1 MLGQPGLDPATIHG
15 GLQGLHG
22 GIALATHGGELR
34 AEQLQSIGADSGI
47 VHPIDE
53 RRELLETAIR
63 PLGVAGRAQ
72 GRGRHE

>member
-15 GLQGLHG
+15 RLQRLHR

-34 AEQLQSIGADSGI
+34 AQQLQSMGTDPGIG
-47 VHPIDE
+47 HPIDE

-63 PLGVAGRAQ
+63 ALGVAGGAQ
-72 GRGRHE
+72 GCRRHE